1 MWDEEYDYY
10 LEDIYDLRYEY
21 HDYGEGCECICDDSF
36 YDDWSDDDGNFEE
49 M

>member
-10 LEDIYDLRYEY
+10 LEDIYDSRFEY
-21 HDYGEGCECICDDSF
+21 HDYGEGCECACDDSF
-36 YDDWSDDDGNFEE
+36 YDDWSDDDGMCEE